1 MRKLSAQERQ
11 FLAIIEQAGGSFCFA
26 REDKVTA
33 EAHRMLRRLDRVGL
47 ISVEPSDDGPL
58 VTLTARGYA
67 EVDHG

>member
-1 MRKLSAQERQ
+1 MRKLSPGERQ
-11 FLAIIEQAGGSFCFA
+11 FLAIIQLAGGSFCFS

-33 EAHRMLRRLDRVGL
+33 EAHRMLRRLDRAGL

-58 VTLTARGYA
+58 VTLTAQGYA